1 VNACSLLLLLHA
13 PTVITLRVD
22 VDTTRATP
30 RRSLLGAV
38 ALTVLHPRAA
48 LAEYGQGANV
58 ALPAFVPSPIRPTG
72 PMADTCE
79 VVALGREDVCLEPK
93 KLLTAYDQ
101 LLLDKARAALEETAE
116 SVSPRASPLIKA
128 VLALIPLTE
137 SNRFSDIIVAL
148 APLKEGS
155 SISTLVAEDPALK
168 PLATAIQASVSAL
181 TTACKKGEASPAARA
196 LIKLT
201 KDVGPQSRS

>member
-1 VNACSLLLLLHA
+1 M
-13 PTVITLRVD
+13 PTVSVLIYC
-22 VDTTRATP
+22 P
-30 RRSLLGAV
+30 GV
-38 ALTVLHPRAA
+38 A
-48 LAEYGQGANV
+48 
-58 ALPAFVPSPIRPTG
+58 
-72 PMADTCE
+72 
-79 VVALGREDVCLEPK
+79 
-93 KLLTAYDQ
+93 DQ

-201 KDVGPQSRS
+201 KDVVSFCGSVRS